1 MSKPTSLS
9 MVIALVTNPSA
20 KESAAARKGLTR

>member
-9 MVIALVTNPSA
+9 VVVILVTNPST
-20 KESAAARKGLTR
+20 KESTAARKGLAW

>member
-9 MVIALVTNPSA
+9 IVIVLVINPSA
-20 KESAAARKGLTR
+20 KESAAARKGLVR